1 LSPSVVWDV
10 KQQKLMVVVI
20 LEQPIGP
27 MSRIKKF
34 KEFALEVRPD

>member
-27 MSRIKKF
+27 TSRIKKS
-34 KEFALEVRPD
+34 KEFALEDRPD

>member
-20 LEQPIGP
+20 LEQRIGP
-27 MSRIKKF
+27 TSRFKKS
-34 KEFALEVRPD
+34 KELALEDRPD